1 MKDVSKLALRLVLG
15 LIVVLVG
22 GWIVGGAINLGAL
35 LSPQM
40 VSRIDCPSGS
50 TAKTE
55 WIQQSFDQPGQKTLT
70 ISCLNAAG
78 NSVQPLTD
86 AQSRAIGYRYFFP
99 IGVGVMLVIVVGWF
113 AAANL
118 RRTRLAAS

>member
-1 MKDVSKLALRLVLG
+1 MNNVSKFALRLVLG
-15 LIVVLVG
+15 LVVVLFG
-22 GWIVGGAINLGAL
+22 GWIVGGTINLAAL

-40 VSRIDCPSGS
+40 VSRIDCPAGS

-55 WIQQSFDQPGQKTLT
+55 WIQQSFDQPGQKTL
-70 ISCLNAAG
+70 IVSCLDSSG

-99 IGVGVMLVIVVGWF
+99 IGAAVMFVIVVGWF
-113 AAANL
+113 VASNL
-118 RRTRLAAS
+118 RRTTVAAS